1 MYVTMPYMQDKSPK
15 HNTPAGPMFSKEDHD
30 FIDFLFGK
38 LTCLTDT
45 DMIDLHDDD
54 TCCDHLELRAAEL
67 EVTVDEL
74 IQQIDC

>member
-1 MYVTMPYMQDKSPK
+1 M
-15 HNTPAGPMFSKEDHD
+15 TPQNKMFTKDDHE

-54 TCCDHLELRAAEL
+54 SCCDHLELEECAADL
-67 EVTVDEL
+67 EITVDEML
-74 IQQIDC
+74 HADL